1 MDPRL
6 HIEEFLLN
14 RKKGF
19 RAYLN
24 GTPLSRKPISVELAV
39 KQAQA
44 IGKGGNAKR
53 IKAYALGED
62 DVKKIIPTLKVVS
75 YPDLLK
81 ANSIDE
87 VLDHKGRL
95 LLLYLTIDRSTGH
108 WVCLLKRRG
117 TKTIEYFDPY
127 GNFRPDGE
135 GKWNSAEKQREFGQ
149 DTHHLTKLL
158 NASPYKVLSNAF
170 PFQSKKMDNNT
181 CGRHCVT
188 RLYFKHLDL
197 PAYRKMVEGS
207 GVSPDDFV
215 SGFTYNLIG
224 K

>member
-1 MDPRL
+1 M
-6 HIEEFLLN
+6 
-14 RKKGF
+14 
-19 RAYLN
+19 
-24 GTPLSRKPISVELAV
+24 SRKPISVELAI
-39 KQAQA
+39 KQAEA
-44 IGKGGNAKR
+44 IEKGGQAR
-53 IKAYALGED
+53 TIKSYALGED
-62 DVKKIIPTLKVVS
+62 DVKKIIPSLKVIS

-81 ANSIDE
+81 ARSIDD
-87 VLDHKGRL
+87 VLDQKGRL
-95 LLLYLTIDRSTGH
+95 LLLYLTENRTTGH

-117 TKTIEYFDPY
+117 TKVIEYFDPY

-135 GKWNSAEKQREFGQ
+135 SKWNTPQQQREYGQ
-149 DTHHLTKLL
+149 DTHQLTKLL

-170 PFQSKKMDNNT
+170 PFQSKTMNVNT

-197 PAYRKMVEGS
+197 PSYRKLVEES

>member
-1 MDPRL
+1 MERRL
-6 HIEEFLLN
+6 HIEKYKLN
-14 RKKGF
+14 RQGGF

-24 GTPLSRKPISVELAV
+24 GTPLSRKPISVELAI
-39 KQAQA
+39 KQAEA
-44 IGKGGNAKR
+44 IVDGGNAKQ

-62 DVKKIIPTLKVVS
+62 DVKKIIPSLKVVS

-81 ANSIDE
+81 ARSIDE
-87 VLDHKGRL
+87 VLDQKGRL
-95 LLLYLTIDRSTGH
+95 LLLYLTENAHTGH

-117 TKTIEYFDPY
+117 TKMIEYFDPY

-135 GKWNSAEKQREFGQ
+135 GKWNTAEKQEEFGQ

-158 NASPYKVLSNAF
+158 EASPYKVMSNAF

-188 RLYFKHLDL
+188 RLYFKHLEL
-197 PAYRKMVEGS
+197 PAYIKMVESS
-207 GVSPDDFV
+207 GVTPDDFV